1 MAVAFPLEAQEY
13 LSLLAPKLRDL
24 LHEELSGELAKEHVI
39 AITRHHRV
47 QSSRG
52 YRAAAQ
58 YVLAQLRQ
66 YGFNEQDAFIESF
79 PSDGK
84 ITYQTW
90 QSPSGWDIQSAELR
104 ILEPFE
110 ERIVGYPEIAMSV
123 ITDSN
128 PGDVTAELVWVGA
141 GVTDADYAGKGVAGK
156 MVLATGY
163 GGDVHRLAVLKYGAR
178 AVVCYLDDERAQ
190 EHPDML
196 QYTGMWPRAEEL
208 DKVTFGFN
216 LTHRQGKK
224 LRDLLLERKKVVVER
239 HGLWYRV
246 GALLHQRGGCN
257 HSWLQAP

>member
-1 MAVAFPLEAQEY
+1 MTASLNRCGHGIRVLLLCGLTLTVAISVEAQEY
-13 LSLLAPKLRDL
+13 KSLLDPKLRDL

-39 AITRHHRV
+39 EITRHNRI

-66 YGFNEQDAFIESF
+66 YGFEEQDAFIESF

-84 ITYQTW
+84 VTYQTW
-90 QSPSGWDIQSAELR
+90 QSPSGWDIQSAVLR
-104 ILEPFE
+104 MIEPFE
-110 ERIVGYPEIAMSV
+110 ERIVSYPEIAMSV

-141 GVTDADYAGKGVAGK
+141 GVNEADYAGKDIAGK

-178 AVVCYLDDERAQ
+178 AVVCYLDDERAK

-208 DKVTFGFN
+208 DRVAFGFN
-216 LTHRQGKK
+216 LTNRQGKK
-224 LRDLLLERKKVVVER
+224 LRDLLLERKK
-239 HGLWYRV
+239 L
-246 GALLHQRGGCN
+246 C
-257 HSWLQAP
+257 